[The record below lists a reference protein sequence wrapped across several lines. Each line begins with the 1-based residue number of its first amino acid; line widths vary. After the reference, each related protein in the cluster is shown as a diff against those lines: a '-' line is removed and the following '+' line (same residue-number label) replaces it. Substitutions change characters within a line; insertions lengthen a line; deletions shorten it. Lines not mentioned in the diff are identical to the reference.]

1 MTSQQG
7 LDRYYILKAPTT
19 NKASTDC
26 DEPFDYNQI
35 STQLRKEHNQE
46 RKDQQAY
53 YRFPIRLN
61 CAVV

>member
-26 DEPFDYNQI
+26 DEPFDYNQV
-35 STQLRKEHNQE
+35 STQLR
-46 RKDQQAY
+46 
-53 YRFPIRLN
+53 
-61 CAVV
+61 